1 MPSFICSLIRY
12 ASRNRYKN
20 PSVMSPLV
28 KTCVPFAT
36 KLTKK
41 LDLNQKY
48 EECVKTLNTLQSNAQ
63 TLEKT
68 RLTRDKLAPL
78 HVPNMVK
85 WASSV
90 GITLDDID
98 RLKVI
103 HVSGTKGKGS
113 TCAYCE
119 SILRHQGFKTG
130 FFSSP
135 HLVEVRERFQI
146 NGQPL
151 SREKFVTYFWDVFNK
166 LEATKEQNNDSM
178 PAYFA
183 FLTLMAYNIFLKEQT
198 DVAIIE
204 VGIGGEYDS
213 TNLVRKPVVCGVTS
227 LGMDHVSIL
236 GNTIEKIAWQKAGI
250 FKPGVPAFTSP
261 QCPEALKVLHE
272 RAEEKGCHLE
282 VAPHFA
288 SYERPGE
295 KFKLGIAGH
304 MQKVN
309 ASLALQLTRTWMKT
323 QGVLKEEVLNGV
335 NEVAVDGHGDIGV
348 AKSFPFNQT
357 LINGLVECKWLGRNQ
372 TIKKNRLTYYLDG
385 AHTLESIQQ
394 CVDWFQ
400 KHSKR
405 EADSMSGKVIKIL
418 LFNTTGDRDV
428 TQLLRPL
435 MSCGFDGAVFC
446 PNISYTTSSSADIT
460 NMTVSN
466 ETQLQKCQH
475 NMETWKML
483 SLSKR
488 KYGEIEEVTEVDSQ
502 PGSYSSPLKNGVHT
516 NTENNCLNGTSSLKK
531 SRLTENCNN
540 SNLSSGLVDNSQSH
554 DNIDQSKQ
562 NSYTASTSSCTDSL
576 GLGTPKQ
583 LGTNCNNFFVN
594 FSCIYDALLWASHG
608 RDQNLKDPCNLP
620 AQIQE
625 ADHVQVLV
633 TGSIHLVG
641 GVLGI
646 VSDDYN

>member
-1 MPSFICSLIRY
+1 MPSFICSLLRY
-12 ASRNRYKN
+12 ASRNRYNN

-28 KTCVPFAT
+28 KTYVPFAT

-41 LDLNQKY
+41 LDSNQKY

-85 WASSV
+85 WASRV

-135 HLVEVRERFQI
+135 HLVEVRERFQV

-323 QGVLKEEVLNGV
+323 QGVLKDEVV
-335 NEVAVDGHGDIGV
+335 NEVAVNGHGDIGV

-405 EADSMSGKVIKIL
+405 EADSISGKVIKIL

-460 NMTVSN
+460 NMTVSS

-475 NMETWKML
+475 NMETWKIL

-488 KYGEIEEVTEVDSQ
+488 KYGEIEEVTEDDSQ
-502 PGSYSSPLKNGVHT
+502 SGTCSSSLKNGVHT

-531 SRLTENCNN
+531 SKLTENCNN
-540 SNLSSGLVDNSQSH
+540 SNLSTGHVDYSQSH
-554 DNIDQSKQ
+554 DNVDQSKQ
-562 NSYTASTSSCTDSL
+562 NSYTASSSSCTDSQ

-583 LGTNCNNFFVN
+583 LGTNCDNFFVN

-620 AQIQE
+620 AQIHG

>member
-1 MPSFICSLIRY
+1 
-12 ASRNRYKN
+12 
-20 PSVMSPLV
+20 MSPLV
-28 KTCVPFAT
+28 KTYVPFAT

-41 LDLNQKY
+41 LDSNQKY

-85 WASSV
+85 WASRV

-135 HLVEVRERFQI
+135 HLVEVRERFQV

-323 QGVLKEEVLNGV
+323 QGVLKDEVV
-335 NEVAVDGHGDIGV
+335 NEVAVNGHGDIGV

-405 EADSMSGKVIKIL
+405 EADSISGKVIKIL

-460 NMTVSN
+460 NMTVSS

-475 NMETWKML
+475 NMETWKIL

-488 KYGEIEEVTEVDSQ
+488 KYGEIEEVTEDDSQ
-502 PGSYSSPLKNGVHT
+502 SGTCSSSLKNGVHT
-516 NTENNCLNGTSSLKK
+516 NTENNRLNGTSSLKK
-531 SRLTENCNN
+531 SKLTENCNN
-540 SNLSSGLVDNSQSH
+540 SNLSTGHVDYSQSH
-554 DNIDQSKQ
+554 DNVDQSKQ
-562 NSYTASTSSCTDSL
+562 NSYTASSSSCTDSQ

-583 LGTNCNNFFVN
+583 LGTNCDNFFVN

-620 AQIQE
+620 AQIQG

>member
-1 MPSFICSLIRY
+1 
-12 ASRNRYKN
+12 
-20 PSVMSPLV
+20 MSPLV
-28 KTCVPFAT
+28 KTYVPFAT

-41 LDLNQKY
+41 LDSNQKY

-85 WASSV
+85 WASRV

-135 HLVEVRERFQI
+135 HLVEVRERFQV

-323 QGVLKEEVLNGV
+323 QGVLKDEVV
-335 NEVAVDGHGDIGV
+335 NEVAVNGHGDIGV

-405 EADSMSGKVIKIL
+405 EADSISGKVIKIL
-418 LFNTTGDRDV
+418 LFNSTGDRDV

-460 NMTVSN
+460 NMTVSS

-475 NMETWKML
+475 NMETWKIL

-488 KYGEIEEVTEVDSQ
+488 KYGEIEEVTEDDSQ
-502 PGSYSSPLKNGVHT
+502 SGTCSSSLKNGVHT

-531 SRLTENCNN
+531 SKLTENCNN
-540 SNLSSGLVDNSQSH
+540 SNLSTGHVDYSQSH
-554 DNIDQSKQ
+554 DNVDQSKQ
-562 NSYTASTSSCTDSL
+562 NSYTASSSSCTDSQ

-583 LGTNCNNFFVN
+583 LGTNCDNFFVN

-620 AQIQE
+620 AQIQG

>member
-1 MPSFICSLIRY
+1 
-12 ASRNRYKN
+12 
-20 PSVMSPLV
+20 MSPLV
-28 KTCVPFAT
+28 KTYVPFAT

-41 LDLNQKY
+41 LDSNQKY

-85 WASSV
+85 WASRV

-135 HLVEVRERFQI
+135 HLVEVRERFQV

-323 QGVLKEEVLNGV
+323 QGVLKDEVV
-335 NEVAVDGHGDIGV
+335 NEVAVNGHGDIGV

-405 EADSMSGKVIKIL
+405 EADSISGKVIKIL

-460 NMTVSN
+460 NMTVSS

-488 KYGEIEEVTEVDSQ
+488 KYGEIEEVTEDDSQ
-502 PGSYSSPLKNGVHT
+502 SGTCSSSLKNGVHT
-516 NTENNCLNGTSSLKK
+516 NTENYCLNGTSSLKK
-531 SRLTENCNN
+531 SKLTENCNN
-540 SNLSSGLVDNSQSH
+540 SNLSTGHVDYSQSH
-554 DNIDQSKQ
+554 DNVDQSKQ
-562 NSYTASTSSCTDSL
+562 NSYTASSSSCTDSQ

-583 LGTNCNNFFVN
+583 LGTNCDNFFVN

-620 AQIQE
+620 AQIQG

>member
-1 MPSFICSLIRY
+1 
-12 ASRNRYKN
+12 
-20 PSVMSPLV
+20 MSPLV
-28 KTCVPFAT
+28 KTYVPFAT

-41 LDLNQKY
+41 LDSNQKY

-85 WASSV
+85 WASRV

-135 HLVEVRERFQI
+135 HLVEVRERFQV

-323 QGVLKEEVLNGV
+323 QGVLKDEVV
-335 NEVAVDGHGDIGV
+335 NEVAVNGHGDIGV

-405 EADSMSGKVIKIL
+405 EADSISGKVIKIL

-460 NMTVSN
+460 NMTVSS

-475 NMETWKML
+475 NMETWKIL

-488 KYGEIEEVTEVDSQ
+488 KYGEIEEVTEDDSQ
-502 PGSYSSPLKNGVHT
+502 SGTCSSPLKNGVHT
-516 NTENNCLNGTSSLKK
+516 NTENYCLNGTSSLKK
-531 SRLTENCNN
+531 SKLTENCNN
-540 SNLSSGLVDNSQSH
+540 SNLSSGHVDYSQSH
-554 DNIDQSKQ
+554 DNVDQSKQ
-562 NSYTASTSSCTDSL
+562 NSYTASSSSCTDSQ

-583 LGTNCNNFFVN
+583 LSTNCDNFFVN

-620 AQIQE
+620 AQIQG

>member
-1 MPSFICSLIRY
+1 
-12 ASRNRYKN
+12 
-20 PSVMSPLV
+20 MSPLV
-28 KTCVPFAT
+28 KTYVPFAT

-41 LDLNQKY
+41 LDSNQKY

-85 WASSV
+85 WASRV

-135 HLVEVRERFQI
+135 HLVEVRERFQV

-323 QGVLKEEVLNGV
+323 QGVLKDEVV
-335 NEVAVDGHGDIGV
+335 NEVAVNGHGDIGV

-405 EADSMSGKVIKIL
+405 EADSISGKVIKIL

-460 NMTVSN
+460 NMTVSS

-475 NMETWKML
+475 NMETWKIL

-488 KYGEIEEVTEVDSQ
+488 KYGEIEEVTEDDSQ
-502 PGSYSSPLKNGVHT
+502 SGTCSSSLKNGVHT

-531 SRLTENCNN
+531 SKLTENCNN
-540 SNLSSGLVDNSQSH
+540 SNLSTGHVDYSQSH
-554 DNIDQSKQ
+554 DNVDQSKQ
-562 NSYTASTSSCTDSL
+562 NSYTASSSSCTDSQ

-583 LGTNCNNFFVN
+583 LGTNCDNFFVN

-620 AQIQE
+620 AQIQG

>member
-1 MPSFICSLIRY
+1 
-12 ASRNRYKN
+12 
-20 PSVMSPLV
+20 MSPLV
-28 KTCVPFAT
+28 KTYVPFAT

-41 LDLNQKY
+41 LDSNQKY

-85 WASSV
+85 WASRV

-119 SILRHQGFKTG
+119 SILRHQSFKTG

-135 HLVEVRERFQI
+135 HLVEVRERFQV

-323 QGVLKEEVLNGV
+323 QGVLKDEVV
-335 NEVAVDGHGDIGV
+335 NEVAVNGHGDIRV

-405 EADSMSGKVIKIL
+405 EADSISGKVIKIL

-460 NMTVSN
+460 NMTVSS

-475 NMETWKML
+475 NMETWKIL

-488 KYGEIEEVTEVDSQ
+488 KYGEIEEVTEDDSQ
-502 PGSYSSPLKNGVHT
+502 SGTCSSSLKNGVHT

-531 SRLTENCNN
+531 SKLTENCNN
-540 SNLSSGLVDNSQSH
+540 SNLSTGHVDYSQSH
-554 DNIDQSKQ
+554 DNVDQSKQ
-562 NSYTASTSSCTDSL
+562 NSYTASSSSCTDSQ

-583 LGTNCNNFFVN
+583 LGTNCDNFFVN

-620 AQIQE
+620 AQIQG